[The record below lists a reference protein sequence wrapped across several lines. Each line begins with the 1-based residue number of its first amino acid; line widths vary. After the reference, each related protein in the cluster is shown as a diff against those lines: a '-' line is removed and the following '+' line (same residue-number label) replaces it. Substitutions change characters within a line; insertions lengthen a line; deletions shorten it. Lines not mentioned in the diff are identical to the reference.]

1 MAKDRLSPAQER
13 VMKWLRNGWSALQL
27 NGCVIE
33 INGKR
38 VCNLDTM
45 TVLERKGLV
54 ERDGAYYWRATEK
67 GKVGDGN

>member
-1 MAKDRLSPAQER
+1 MAG
-13 VMKWLRNGWSALQL
+13 LRCNS
-27 NGCVIE
+27 NGCAHAFY

-67 GKVGDGN
+67 GKIDGGK